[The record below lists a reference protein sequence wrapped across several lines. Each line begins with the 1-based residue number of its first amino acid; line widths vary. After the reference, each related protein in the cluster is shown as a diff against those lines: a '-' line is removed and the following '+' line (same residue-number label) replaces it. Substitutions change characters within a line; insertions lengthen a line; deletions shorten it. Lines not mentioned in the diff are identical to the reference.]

1 IEPHSSEPPSIPK
14 QPTEENAS
22 WQFDLLVAAMVASNH
37 KDQAPSGSSPM
48 SLTPS
53 SSSSSQKDTDQESRQ
68 EAIQDSVL
76 SQLTDPAEREEYLR
90 FRSFQR
96 FVRETGA
103 EGVMRQ
109 WVQLQEREKEQA
121 ATQALLG
128 L

>member
-1 IEPHSSEPPSIPK
+1 MSTPS
-14 QPTEENAS
+14 
-22 WQFDLLVAAMVASNH
+22 
-37 KDQAPSGSSPM
+37 
-48 SLTPS
+48 PS
-53 SSSSSQKDTDQESRQ
+53 SSQENDQESRTQ
-68 EAIQDSVL
+68 HEVIQDSVL
-76 SQLTDPAEREEYLR
+76 SHLTNPAEREEYLR

-103 EGVMRQ
+103 EGVMKQ

>member
-1 IEPHSSEPPSIPK
+1 
-14 QPTEENAS
+14 
-22 WQFDLLVAAMVASNH
+22 M
-37 KDQAPSGSSPM
+37 
-48 SLTPS
+48 S
-53 SSSSSQKDTDQESRQ
+53 SSSSSPSSQKDTDQESGQ

-76 SQLTDPAEREEYLR
+76 SHLTDPAEREEYLR

-103 EGVMRQ
+103 EGVMKQ
-109 WVQLQEREKEQA
+109 WVQLQEQEKEQA